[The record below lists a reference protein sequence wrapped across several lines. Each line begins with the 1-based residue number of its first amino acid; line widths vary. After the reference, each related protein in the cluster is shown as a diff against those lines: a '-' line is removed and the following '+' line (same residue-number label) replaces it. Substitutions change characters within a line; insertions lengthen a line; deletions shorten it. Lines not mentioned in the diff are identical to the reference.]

1 MDRTSVWCLDYVH
14 GGKIMPYHTKPK
26 KGGKKKR
33 KNGKKKRKGMRH
45 HGC

>member
-14 GGKIMPYHTKPK
+14 GGKIMPYHTGKK
-26 KGGKKKR
+26 KKKKTRKGGKKK
-33 KNGKKKRKGMRH
+33 KKMRGH

>member
-1 MDRTSVWCLDYVH
+1 MDRTGVWCLDYVY
-14 GGKIMPYHTKPK
+14 GGKIMPYHTGK
-26 KGGKKKR
+26 KKKKKR

>member
-14 GGKIMPYHTKPK
+14 GGKIVPYHT
-26 KGGKKKR
+26 GKKK
-33 KNGKKKRKGMRH
+33 KKKKGGKKKRKGMRH

>member
-1 MDRTSVWCLDYVH
+1 
-14 GGKIMPYHTKPK
+14 MPYHYKPK